1 MTTAPTVPDAAAGAL
16 RGARFAD
23 PALET
28 AYRAARLP
36 EDARGTMFFTLVLG
50 LAPLL
55 FIANDLAFL
64 GSGPRFRLLTAL
76 RIGWALASI
85 GLAVAQRRAS
95 SAPRLHALAAA
106 AALGSV
112 LLFTFLNTQRPRG
125 YLLHAAVDVAVA
137 NALWTMLPVPFAL
150 QGALA
155 LLYTALEAVIVV
167 GWRDT
172 PPAGFASIGLA
183 FLLVNTI
190 GAATGRRLQ
199 ISRRREWLA
208 LRHEREGREAVAAAH
223 RAAQEASR
231 AKSAFLAG
239 VSHEIL
245 TPLNPILGF
254 SELLLARRNDPADRE
269 ALQAIAASGRVLHGL
284 ITDVLDLAAGEA
296 AEGRV
301 EPAPCDAGEVLGQV
315 VKVMEPRA
323 AEKGLAL
330 VVEAPSRP
338 PAVLVD
344 GARLSQVLLNL
355 VSNAVRHT
363 AAGSVTLSLEAR
375 AAAPGALDLL
385 LRVSDTGPGVAPA
398 ERETIFEP
406 FRRGGGVAATPGQ
419 GFGIGLALSR
429 RLVER
434 MGGALVLTDGGGAG
448 ATFEVRLPG
457 LRLAPEVSA
466 DGPAALAPVADVV
479 SARGTILIVDDE
491 PTNRALLQA
500 YLRGQP
506 VEVLEAASGE
516 EAIALLEASPPEVVL
531 LDLAM
536 PGLDGQAV
544 RRWAGG
550 RAGLEAVRF
559 VAVTAHAN
567 RQEVPERFDAWL
579 AKPVSR
585 AALLA
590 TLAGLLPAVGRRDA
604 GAGVDGG
611 GGGAA
616 AAAATLP
623 DAERVA
629 LRSAAAELAAVPLA
643 APARALA
650 ERAERLA
657 VAHGV
662 PALQGWAADLRAGAD
677 ALDARRVRAT
687 LAALDAVLAPGP

>member
-1 MTTAPTVPDAAAGAL
+1 MTEAPPAVDASSGTL
-16 RGARFAD
+16 RGARLAD
-23 PALET
+23 PTFEA

-36 EDARGTMFFTLVLG
+36 EDARGAMFFTLVVG

-95 SAPRLHALAAA
+95 SAPRLDALASA
-106 AALGSV
+106 AALGSI
-112 LLFTFLNTQRPRG
+112 LLFTFLNMQRPRTF
-125 YLLHAAVDVAVA
+125 LLHAAVDVAVA

-167 GWRDT
+167 GWRDAT
-172 PPAGFASIGLA
+172 PAAFASIGLS

-199 ISRRREWLA
+199 VSRRREWLA
-208 LRHEREGREAVAAAH
+208 LRHEREGREALVAAH

-296 AEGRV
+296 AETRV
-301 EPAPCDAGEVLGQV
+301 EAGPCHVGEVLDEV
-315 VKVMEPRA
+315 VQVMEPRA

-330 VVEAPSRP
+330 VLDAPSRP

-344 GARLSQVLLNL
+344 GARLRQVLLNL
-355 VSNAVRHT
+355 VSNAIRHT
-363 AAGSVTLSLEAR
+363 PSGSVTLSLEAKAT
-375 AAAPGALDLL
+375 AAGARDLL
-385 LRVSDTGPGVAPA
+385 LRVWDTGPGVAPS
-398 ERETIFEP
+398 EREAIFEP
-406 FRRGGGVAATPGQ
+406 FRRGGGFAAVPGQ

-434 MGGALVLTDGGGAG
+434 MGGALVLADRDGAAG
-448 ATFEVRLPG
+448 ATFEVRLPS
-457 LRLAPEVSA
+457 LRLAPAGAA
-466 DGPAALAPVADVV
+466 DGPAAPAAGVMA
-479 SARGTILIVDDE
+479 ARGTILIVDDE

-506 VEVLEAASGE
+506 VEVREAASGE
-516 EAIALLEASPPEVVL
+516 EAIGALEACPPDVVL

-544 RRWAGG
+544 RRWADE
-550 RAGLEAVRF
+550 RAGLSRVRF
-559 VAVTAHAN
+559 IAVTAHA
-567 RQEVPERFDAWL
+567 RREEVPERFDAWL

-590 TLAGLLPAVGRRDA
+590 TLAGLLPAVGRGDA
-604 GAGVDGG
+604 GAPVAGDGPDARA
-611 GGGAA
+611 GA
-616 AAAATLP
+616 LP
-623 DAERVA
+623 DAELVA
-629 LRSAAAELAAVPLA
+629 LRAAAAELASVPLA
-643 APARALA
+643 APARELA

-657 VAHGV
+657 VAHGA
-662 PALQGWAADLRAGAD
+662 PALQRWAADLRAGAD
-677 ALDARRVRAT
+677 ALDAGRVRAT
-687 LAALDAVLAPGP
+687 LAELDAVLQPGP